1 MRKSVLTVVGALS
14 LMFSLVAVQA
24 PPASAAVTIT
34 ATASASTVSEGSAVR
49 INGTASGAKLG
60 SVVHLQ
66 RWYDGAWHQVARKT
80 LVDTRRFSFR
90 ITPPRGVQRYRVRKP
105 AQLGQAAATSP
116 TVSVTVT
123 WRPKVTAATSVL
135 LNSDRLWVT
144 RVTGAAPAYATVNV
158 QHWDPATSK
167 WSTTGPGA
175 VADSAGRY
183 RVDITRRPNGWR
195 FRMASS
201 PSGPRLT
208 GYSTTLSAV
217 QRPVPLAMN
226 QETQIGALVA
236 DPATGDAALALP
248 ATAGDLVSV
257 AITAE
262 STVSTVS
269 VELNGTPIATLEPY
283 QQRVSTFRAPA
294 TGTYRLTSHVYN
306 TAVSGAVTIWT
317 STAKMKA
324 YDQFCCDA
332 DQDRP
337 GQIVEFTVPASADD
351 MFTLTVSEYEQWP
364 FPYRS
369 FLDPDG
375 LSLEPLYSVRTSYGN
390 ARVFRLPK
398 SGTHTLRYV
407 PHELDSMKVR
417 DYLNPITTTD
427 ATLDGDPVFGGPRSS
442 SGAGRFRLTVPA
454 GTTFTINSWVDG
466 QFLTPSGDVVNVG
479 AGETCFEDAVGGQYD
494 LVVWT
499 FDTVSFSAR
508 TTRRCPNN

>member
-14 LMFSLVAVQA
+14 LMFSLAALQA
-24 PPASAAVTIT
+24 PPASAAVTIS
-34 ATASASTVSEGSAVR
+34 ASASASTVSEGSAVR
-49 INGTASGAKLG
+49 ISGTASGAKLG
-60 SVVHLQ
+60 SVVNLQ
-66 RWYDGAWHQVARKT
+66 RWYDGAWHRVASTK

-116 TVSVTVT
+116 TVSITVT
-123 WRPKVTAATSVL
+123 WRPKVTATTSAFL
-135 LNSDRLWVT
+135 RSDRLWIT
-144 RVTGAAPAYATVNV
+144 RVTGVAPAYATVNV
-158 QHWDPATSK
+158 QHWDQATSR
-167 WSTTGPGA
+167 WITTGPGA

-183 RVDITRRPNGWR
+183 RVDVERRPNGWR
-195 FRMASS
+195 FRMVSS
-201 PSGPRLT
+201 PSGPRLS
-208 GYSTTLSAV
+208 GYSTTLSAI

-236 DPATGDAALALP
+236 DPATGDASLALP

-262 STVSTVS
+262 SIVSTVN

-283 QQRVSTFRAPA
+283 QQRVSTFRAPS
-294 TGTYRLTSHVYN
+294 TGTYRLTSHIYN
-306 TAVSGAVTIWT
+306 TGVSGAVTIWT
-317 STAKMKA
+317 STAKTKA
-324 YDQFCCDA
+324 FDEFCCDA

-337 GQIVEFTVPASADD
+337 GQIVDFTVPVSADD
-351 MFTLTVSEYEQWP
+351 MFTLTVPEYEQWP

-375 LSLEPLYSVRTSYGN
+375 ISLEPLYSMRTAYGN

-407 PHELDSMKVR
+407 PHELDPMTVR
-417 DYLNPITTTD
+417 DYLNPIATTD
-427 ATLDGDPVFGGPRSS
+427 ATLDGDPVLGGPRTS
-442 SGAGRFRLTVPA
+442 SGAGRFRLRVPA
-454 GTTFTINSWVDG
+454 GTTFIINSRVSG
-466 QFLTPSGDVVNVG
+466 QFLTPSGDVVEVG
-479 AGETCFEDAVGGQYD
+479 AGETCFENAVGGQYD
-494 LVVWT
+494 LIVWT

-508 TTRRCPNN
+508 TARRCPNN